1 MGTSVSVAS
10 TEKTKCPSKEQAA
23 GTEVHICNSPGLPPH
38 MLLRMSTGLTIK
50 SVEARRITHIIA
62 AAQFDALMAVNAG
75 PAAVHPK
82 CSFYVTFPR

>member
-1 MGTSVSVAS
+1 
-10 TEKTKCPSKEQAA
+10 
-23 GTEVHICNSPGLPPH
+23 

-62 AAQFDALMAVNAG
+62 AAQFDTLMAANAG

-82 CSFYVTFPR
+82 RSFYITFPR